1 MAEKVGLTA
10 KRLNTGMVKDWLAES
25 TKSRPKEKK
34 VLYRSKLADF
44 EPSEGRDAFVAR
56 VMNCVTRAFDAIDS
70 SAESQEII
78 YWNLRMT
85 RNLRRD
91 EIIDKWDVFIAGLQ
105 GIFGVAGASV
115 FEVLLRREIKRE
127 FNLTAESTKG
137 PIKEGTISDL
147 LRLIAR
153 AGLETQAGH

>member
-1 MAEKVGLTA
+1 MAEKIGLTA

-25 TKSRPKEKK
+25 TKSGPKEKK
-34 VLYRSKLADF
+34 VLYRSKLAAF

-56 VMNCVTRAFDAIDS
+56 VMKCVTRAFEAIDS

-85 RNLRRD
+85 KNLRRE
-91 EIIDKWDVFIAGLQ
+91 EIIDKWDVFIEGLQ

-115 FEVLLRREIKRE
+115 FEVMLRRQLKRE
-127 FNLTAESTKG
+127 FDLTAESTEG
-137 PIKEGTISDL
+137 PMKEETISDL
-147 LRLIAR
+147 LRSIAR
-153 AGLETQAGH
+153 AGLESRAGP